1 MTEKKRT
8 IFGQFRR
15 IHFIGIGGIGMSGI
29 AEILLNKGF
38 TVSGSDASLSPITDK
53 LQDLGATIFKGHHAG
68 NVNGADAVVFTAALQ
83 PDNPELTAAREQKI
97 PIIRRAEMLA
107 ELMRLRF
114 GIGIAGT
121 HGKTTTTSMT
131 GMVLTEGG
139 LDPTIVVGGVVNNF
153 GSNAKVGQGDYIV
166 VEADEYDRSFL
177 KLTATIAVITNIEA
191 EHLDI
196 YQTGLPEIQD
206 AFVQFANTV
215 PFYGLVVCCLDE
227 PHVQSILP
235 RIERRI
241 MTYGFSLQADL
252 KALDVEIQGT
262 QTTFKVDYRG
272 TELGSVTLQL
282 PGLHNVKNALAAIG
296 VGLELEVPFAQIK
309 SGLEKLGGI
318 GRRFQMRYDRDFLVV
333 DDYAHHP
340 SEVGATLRA
349 ARAGYRK
356 RRIVAVFQPHLYTRT
371 RDFAGDF
378 GRIFLEADK
387 VLVTEIYGSR
397 EQPIEGVSSDLII
410 QAARQFG
417 HRDISPVQK
426 KDLEETL
433 AGLAQKGDILVFMG
447 AGDISKICGNWV
459 DKLKEHHAVS

>member
-1 MTEKKRT
+1 M
-8 IFGQFRR
+8 FGQFRR

-38 TVSGSDASLSPITDK
+38 TVSGSDASLSPITEK
-53 LQDLGATIFKGHHAG
+53 LQELGATIYKGHKTE
-68 NVNGADAVVFTAALQ
+68 NVKGADAVVFTAALQ
-83 PDNPELTAAREQKI
+83 ADNPELVAAREQKI

-196 YQTGLPEIQD
+196 YKTGLGEIQD

-235 RIERRI
+235 RIERRV
-241 MTYGFSLQADL
+241 MTYGFSRQADL
-252 KALDVEIQGT
+252 MAYDVEIDGT
-262 QTTFKVDYRG
+262 KTTFKVEYKKK
-272 TELGSVTLQL
+272 ELGSVTLQL
-282 PGLHNVKNALAAIG
+282 PGIHNVKNALAAIG
-296 VGLELEVPFAQIK
+296 VGLELEVPFKQITA
-309 SGLEKLGGI
+309 GLEKLGGI
-318 GRRFQMRYDRDFLVV
+318 GRRFQVRYDKDFLVV

-340 SEVGATLRA
+340 SEIAATLRA
-349 ARAGYRK
+349 ARSGFKK
-356 RRIVAVFQPHLYTRT
+356 RRLIAVFQPHLFTRT
-371 RDFAGDF
+371 RDFYEDF

-387 VLVTEIYGSR
+387 VIVTDIYGSR
-397 EQPIEGVSSDLII
+397 EEPIEGISADMIVE
-410 QAARQFG
+410 AAKKFG
-417 HRDISPVQK
+417 HRDIVQIPK
-426 KDLEETL
+426 KDLIEYT
-433 AGLAQKGDILVFMG
+433 AKNAKKGDVLVFMG
-447 AGDISKICGNWV
+447 AGDISKLCSQWV
-459 DKLKEHHAVS
+459 ENLKEHHAVS